1 MPSVQLFCWHFM
13 AYPHLPE
20 DFDDNFETS
29 WAILPNAMWDA
40 EKSDRLYQEYID
52 QLVYADEL
60 GFDGLTLNEHHQT
73 AYGLM
78 PSPNMIAAALTQRT
92 STAKICV
99 LGNLI
104 PLHGNPMRIAEEYAM
119 LDNMSG
125 GRLIAGF
132 AVGSGPEA
140 FTYNVPQPQARER
153 FWEGLDLIVR
163 AWTEDG
169 PFEHEGRNYPL
180 RYVNPWPK
188 PKQTPHPPV
197 WVPGGMSVDTMHQ
210 LAKRGYDYFL
220 SLRTHGRVTQQAVKR
235 FADVLETHGDKY
247 QPSRMG
253 LLMSVYVAE
262 TDEQARAEAE
272 EGVWYFLRYMLKG
285 HLRRE
290 GRQFTFGPGI
300 NSQSVDTWERYLQN
314 NDPSSPLLGD
324 LQNWDEVEAAG
335 AIIVGSPETVRKR
348 LWDLLEMTEVGN
360 LLIQFHLG
368 NMPDHLVRKSMKL
381 FAEQVAPALKRDS
394 TELFARKYPELGEGD
409 AS

>member
-1 MPSVQLFCWHFM
+1 
-13 AYPHLPE
+13 
-20 DFDDNFETS
+20 
-29 WAILPNAMWDA
+29 MWNA
-40 EKSDRLYQEYID
+40 EKSDGLYQEYID

-104 PLHGNPMRIAEEYAM
+104 PLHDNPMRIAEEYAM

-163 AWTEDG
+163 AWTKDG

-180 RYVNPWPK
+180 RYVNLWPK

-247 QPSRMG
+247 QPYRMG

-262 TDEQARAEAE
+262 TDEQAREEAE

-300 NSQSVDTWERYLQN
+300 NSQSVDTWER
-314 NDPSSPLLGD
+314 
-324 LQNWDEVEAAG
+324 
-335 AIIVGSPETVRKR
+335 
-348 LWDLLEMTEVGN
+348 
-360 LLIQFHLG
+360 
-368 NMPDHLVRKSMKL
+368 
-381 FAEQVAPALKRDS
+381 
-394 TELFARKYPELGEGD
+394 
-409 AS
+409 

>member
-1 MPSVQLFCWHFM
+1 
-13 AYPHLPE
+13 
-20 DFDDNFETS
+20 
-29 WAILPNAMWDA
+29 
-40 EKSDRLYQEYID
+40 
-52 QLVYADEL
+52 
-60 GFDGLTLNEHHQT
+60 
-73 AYGLM
+73 M

-235 FADVLETHGDKY
+235 FADALETHGDKY
-247 QPSRMG
+247 QPYRMG

-262 TDEQARAEAE
+262 TDEQAREEAE